1 MIRTISNWMSG
12 KFDCL
17 VYNLIMF
24 NTAVCRAPVQGC
36 SFIHAG
42 SHIIWPL
49 QVSELSR
56 VKAWIHVSMLLCSA
70 ALAWSHSLVSLV
82 GGPLILFLHRWD
94 EHQDRCRRLHC
105 IFPLANASLPRSSFL
120 WHLTERLVSF
130 SPRAFVQMWAARTLW
145 HAWGL
150 PMRLDGDSDT
160 AAAAKWSP
168 KLQVGAGEGMISA
181 VHMSHRGPVCSHE
194 LLYRSPAFSFGVKS
208 ATSSFKLATVR
219 CKEPI
224 SLVPYFGKYTCRQI
238 RMGEN
243 KHHFWYSPTDR

>member
-1 MIRTISNWMSG
+1 
-12 KFDCL
+12 
-17 VYNLIMF
+17 
-24 NTAVCRAPVQGC
+24 
-36 SFIHAG
+36 
-42 SHIIWPL
+42 
-49 QVSELSR
+49 
-56 VKAWIHVSMLLCSA
+56 MLLHSA

-105 IFPLANASLPRSSFL
+105 ILFPLANASLLRSSFL
-120 WHLTERLVSF
+120 CHLTERLVSF
-130 SPRAFVQMWAARTLW
+130 SPRAFVQMWAAGTLW

-168 KLQVGAGEGMISA
+168 KLQAGRGWVGVGW
-181 VHMSHRGPVCSHE
+181 RGDVLSRSHE
-194 LLYRSPAFSFGVKS
+194 SPWPCLLSWAAVPLSRFFFRGMKS
-208 ATSSFKLATVR
+208 ASSSFKIATVR

-224 SLVPYFGKYTCRQI
+224 SLVPYFGKHTRRQI
-238 RMGEN
+238 RKREN